1 MKNRN
6 EIDASCKWDLT
17 AIYPDTAAME
27 RELAECTA
35 AAERIAACAGEL
47 SSREGLA
54 KALGLVFGA
63 MEKLEKASCYAYLQ
77 YSLDGGNTAAQ
88 EMMAKTENTG
98 VRLMTAMSFLEPE
111 MLTIPEDELTGWLE
125 TDELATYR
133 HYVLDVIRAKAHTLD
148 AKGEAILSQVAKITG
163 TASDVY
169 DMFTD
174 VEMEIPKIENENGE
188 MVELTSGNFGVYR
201 ESSFR
206 KVRENAFN
214 TMFGTYKKY
223 NNTFATLYAGNVKK
237 DNMLAAVRGYDSAC
251 EAALFA
257 GNVPVSVYDSLIH
270 GVHEALPTMQKY
282 LELRKKVLALPE
294 LDVFDLYC
302 PMTADVAYPMPYEEG
317 KALVKKALAPLGEE
331 YAALLDRAFAENWI
345 DVYETPGKASGAYS
359 MGIYGVHPYML
370 LNYTDTLDDAFTLAH
385 ELGHSMHSHYSNTT
399 QDYVNHDYKIM
410 VAEVAST
417 VNEVLLTKYL
427 LAAETDPARR
437 AYVLNHFLEGFRTTV
452 FRQTLFAEFERK
464 AHELEQTGT
473 PLTADC
479 LNNLYADLEKTY
491 YSAAKMQ
498 DVVSVEWSY
507 IPHFYRA
514 FYVYQYATGFSAA
527 VAIASHILETGDTS
541 GYLRFLTTGGSDYP
555 LEELKIA
562 GIDLT
567 GPEVVE
573 NAMRVF
579 DETIDELAKVLVKE

>member
-1 MKNRN
+1 MRNRS
-6 EIDASCKWDLT
+6 EIDASMKWDLT
-17 AIYPDTAAME
+17 PIYPDGAAME
-27 RELAECTA
+27 ADLADCA
-35 AAERIAACAGEL
+35 AMAEKIAACAGTL
-47 SSREGLA
+47 STKEGLQNT
-54 KALGLVFGA
+54 LGLVFGA
-63 MEKLEKASCYAYLQ
+63 MEKLERASCYAYLN

-88 EMMAKTENTG
+88 EMMAKTQNTG
-98 VRLMTAMSFLEPE
+98 VALMTAMAFLEPE
-111 MLTIPEDELTGWLE
+111 ILTVPEEEMKAWLD
-125 TDELATYR
+125 TPELATYR
-133 HYVLDVIRAKAHTLD
+133 HYILDVIRAKAHTLD
-148 AKGEAILSQVAKITG
+148 ANGEAILSQVAKITG
-163 TASDVY
+163 TASDTY

-188 MVELTSGNFGVYR
+188 MVELTSGNFGMYR
-201 ESSFR
+201 ESSCR

-214 TMFGTYKKY
+214 TMFGTYRKY
-223 NNTFATLYAGNVKK
+223 NNTFATLYTGNVKK
-237 DNMLAAVRGYDSAC
+237 DNMLAAIR
-251 EAALFA
+251 
-257 GNVPVSVYDSLIH
+257 VYDSLVG

-282 LELRKKVLALPE
+282 LELRKKVLHLPE

-302 PMTADVAYPMPYEEG
+302 PMTADVEYPMPFASG
-317 KALVKKALAPLGEE
+317 KELVKKALAPLGEE
-331 YAALLDRAFAENWI
+331 YAALLDRAFSENWI

-359 MGIYGVHPYML
+359 MGIYGAHPYVL

-427 LAAETDPARR
+427 LATETDPARR

-464 AHELEQTGT
+464 AHELESAGT

-479 LNNLYADLEKTY
+479 LNGIYAELEKTY

-498 DVVSVEWSY
+498 DVVAVEWSY

-527 VAIASHILETGDTS
+527 VAIASHILETGDTA

-555 LEELKIA
+555 LEELKLA

-567 GPEVVE
+567 SPTVVG

-579 DETIDELAKVLVKE
+579 DKTIDELAAVLVKE